1 MRHRVVYVILVACV
15 LGACANRSAITGA
28 ATTQAAQVPSSLLPA
43 TPSPSNVADA
53 TETTNHIVQ
62 TESPSPIDSSLA
74 QIDASE
80 DVCTLISPQEVQT
93 SFGETVPL
101 TTQPMAEA
109 KGPACGY
116 TYPRAGG
123 YLLVVQFQDLATWG
137 EYAGTGRPVEGLA
150 FDAMYSPSSDPE
162 AIVVRDVERGVV
174 VRLLA
179 PQNSTSDVE
188 SLLTVVGH
196 IYGTTPDGVRV
207 SPSVPT
213 STTTCDSATPIVQNE
228 ASLPEVHG
236 VAIDGSVYGLLFL
249 THSPPIRVG
258 EEVKIVWRITGKGN
272 LTVTYESPTAR
283 PGVLT
288 FGPTPHAGSTYTRP
302 GDEWGTGFLFDEPGC
317 WHIHLER
324 TTVSGDVWLGVT
336 AS

>member
-116 TYPRAGG
+116 PYPRAGG

-179 PQNSTSDVE
+179 PQSSTSDVE
-188 SLLTVVGH
+188 SLLMVAGH
-196 IYGTTPDGVRV
+196 VYGTAPDGVHV
-207 SPSVPT
+207 APSV
-213 STTTCDSATPIVQNE
+213 S
-228 ASLPEVHG
+228 
-236 VAIDGSVYGLLFL
+236 GS
-249 THSPPIRVG
+249 
-258 EEVKIVWRITGKGN
+258 
-272 LTVTYESPTAR
+272 
-283 PGVLT
+283 
-288 FGPTPHAGSTYTRP
+288 
-302 GDEWGTGFLFDEPGC
+302 
-317 WHIHLER
+317 
-324 TTVSGDVWLGVT
+324 
-336 AS
+336 